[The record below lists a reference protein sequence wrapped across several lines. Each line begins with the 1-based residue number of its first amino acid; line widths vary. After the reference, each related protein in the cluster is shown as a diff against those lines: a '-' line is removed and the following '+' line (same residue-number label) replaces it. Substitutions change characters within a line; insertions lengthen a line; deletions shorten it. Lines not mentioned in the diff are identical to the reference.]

1 MERFWL
7 AFIPLFVAFD
17 VLGLLPVYW
26 GLAQGLPTSERRQAV
41 HHAVVVAFLVALAFL
56 WVSGC
61 VFRAMGIEMSDIL
74 IAGGVILFVLA
85 LNDLLRPDGP
95 QGAHRP
101 ALDVVQ
107 EKASSPLSEAIG
119 VVPLGVPLIVGPA
132 VLTAML
138 LSRERVGLW
147 PTVAALSSN
156 ILVTWIV
163 LQVADRLM
171 ERLGR
176 EGAKVISKVSNLV
189 LAAFAVMLVRQ
200 GLAALLTK

>member
-26 GLAQGLPTSERRQAV
+26 GLAQGLPGLQRRQAV
-41 HHAVVVAFLVALAFL
+41 HQAIVVAFLVALAFL
-56 WVSGC
+56 WVSGF
-61 VFRAMGIEMSDIL
+61 VFRAMGIQMSDVL

-85 LNDLLRPDGP
+85 LRDLLRPEKP
-95 QGAHRP
+95 PYGA
-101 ALDVVQ
+101 A
-107 EKASSPLSEAIG
+107 ESIG

-132 VLTAML
+132 VLTTML
-138 LSRERVGLW
+138 LTRERFGLW
-147 PTVAALSSN
+147 STVAALSLN
-156 ILVTWIV
+156 ILLTWLV
-163 LQVADRLM
+163 LQAADRLM

-200 GLAALLTK
+200 GLVGLFPQ